1 MVAKKGNDS
10 KVLKRTEEKD
20 SDHIDSE
27 LVLSIEKLQEIQDE
41 LDQVLFF
48 NKFYSCMRIVWIY
61 IIVVVMITFIVDL
74 HGVNAAICLLGLFG

>member
-48 NKFYSCMRIVWIY
+48 NKFYSCMRIVWI
-61 IIVVVMITFIVDL
+61 IS
-74 HGVNAAICLLGLFG
+74 LLWS